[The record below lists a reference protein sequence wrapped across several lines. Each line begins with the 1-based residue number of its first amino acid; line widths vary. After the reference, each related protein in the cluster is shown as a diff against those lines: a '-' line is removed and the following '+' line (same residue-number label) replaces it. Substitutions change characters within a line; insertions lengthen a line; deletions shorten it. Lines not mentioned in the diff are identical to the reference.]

1 MINRLEAYKGLMEH
15 PGYPDSPKDAIDP
28 RWTSYL
34 HAESAA
40 GPTGNGHGGPA
51 APLGDAMRA
60 IIEPWQAGLRGSR
73 ETLEA
78 LRALADRAL

>member
-1 MINRLEAYKGLMEH
+1 MEH
-15 PGYPDSPKDAIDP
+15 PEYPHSPEEAIDP
-28 RWTSYL
+28 RWTNYL

-40 GPTGNGHGGPA
+40 GPANGRHASPS
-51 APLGDAMRA
+51 APLGDAMRE

>member
-1 MINRLEAYKGLMEH
+1 ME
-15 PGYPDSPKDAIDP
+15 YPHSPEEAIDP
-28 RWTSYL
+28 RWTNYL

-40 GPTGNGHGGPA
+40 RTPHSQSGTAA
-51 APLGDAMRA
+51 APLTDAMRA

-78 LRALADRAL
+78 LRALADEEL

>member
-1 MINRLEAYKGLMEH
+1 MEH
-15 PGYPDSPKDAIDP
+15 PEYPHSPQEAIDP
-28 RWTSYL
+28 RWTNYL

-40 GPTGNGHGGPA
+40 GTAGNQHSEAA

-60 IIEPWQAGLRGSR
+60 IIEPWQAGLRGTR

>member
-1 MINRLEAYKGLMEH
+1 MEH
-15 PGYPDSPKDAIDP
+15 SEYPDSPKDAIDP

-40 GPTGNGHGGPA
+40 GASGKQHGDPA
-51 APLGDAMRA
+51 APLGDAMRE
-60 IIEPWQAGLRGSR
+60 IIDPWQAGLRSTR

-78 LRALADRAL
+78 LRALADRVL

>member
-1 MINRLEAYKGLMEH
+1 MEH

-28 RWTSYL
+28 RWTNYL

-40 GPTGNGHGGPA
+40 GPSGNQHTDPA

-73 ETLEA
+73 ETLDA
-78 LRALADRAL
+78 LRALADRVL